1 MSDNAGATIARHG
14 YYISIPCKTLDKLT
28 VNEWNCWYVGVA
40 VNANICGPVGRII
53 AKVGSHRDAG
63 SNEERMSNIA
73 FWSTMMDEHNYLVR
87 CWNEILAA

>member
-40 VNANICGPVGRII
+40 VNANICGPVIPARFGG
-53 AKVGSHRDAG
+53 AGTVGGVKSVGDRV
-63 SNEERMSNIA
+63 
-73 FWSTMMDEHNYLVR
+73 T
-87 CWNEILAA
+87 